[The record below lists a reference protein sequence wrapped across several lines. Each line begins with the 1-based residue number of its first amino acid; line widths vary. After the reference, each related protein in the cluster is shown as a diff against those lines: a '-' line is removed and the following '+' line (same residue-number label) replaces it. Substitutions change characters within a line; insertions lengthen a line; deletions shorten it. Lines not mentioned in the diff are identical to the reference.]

1 MERSNSDLKSTFICP
16 RCDKALHVEE
26 EADTKEVK
34 NKEHCDL
41 CKQQLEKLSGPVD
54 R

>member
-1 MERSNSDLKSTFICP
+1 MGRNNTDLKSTFICP

-34 NKEHCDL
+34 NKEQCDF
-41 CKQQLEKLSGPVD
+41 CKQQLARLSEPVD